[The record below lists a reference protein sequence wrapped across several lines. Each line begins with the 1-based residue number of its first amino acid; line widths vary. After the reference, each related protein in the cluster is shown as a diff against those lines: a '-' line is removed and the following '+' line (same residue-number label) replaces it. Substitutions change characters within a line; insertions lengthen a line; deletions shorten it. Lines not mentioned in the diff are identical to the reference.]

1 MFGWTYVDASGEE
14 LGRSP
19 NFPDAEAAEDWIGS
33 SWQDLAEN
41 GVEAVVL
48 FDRRREQALYRM
60 GLTE

>member
-19 NFPDAEAAEDWIGS
+19 NFPDAQEAEEWIGE
-33 SWQDLAEN
+33 SWRDLTEN

-48 FDRRREQALYRM
+48 FDRHREEAVYRM